1 MQELLGGRGQGQ
13 LLGTALEARPGG
25 FDFVQRGLV
34 PEPGENGCHV
44 AVGGGNA
51 ETLGG
56 DGRACGIDDNAVLH
70 PAPQLQGLLL
80 ALFLLTTDV
89 GYHVVHHLRP
99 GFEGLART
107 GDGLIGADQHLL
119 QAEGAQGMEGGDIA
133 LQGTVGLDGDK
144 AALRSQTPALGF
156 DDPEVLGIDLR
167 HHHGHVGR
175 PAVGGV
181 IGDHGAPAAGISLL
195 QGLNFLLLHVH
206 RGEYEV
212 HLGGNPVDVCF
223 RVEHHH
229 VLGLPGHGDIQGPA
243 ATNGLLVGLARR
255 AAAGRDGGQLKPG
268 VVLQKGNEALTDH
281 AGAADD
287 ANSVLFHNQYL
298 RRSIISYSR
307 SSLFETGKMRTFI

>member
-1 MQELLGGRGQGQ
+1 MTRRCSGLISGTTMARRASSGGRSYW
-13 LLGTALEARPGG
+13 RP
-25 FDFVQRGLV
+25 R
-34 PEPGENGCHV
+34 
-44 AVGGGNA
+44 
-51 ETLGG
+51 
-56 DGRACGIDDNAVLH
+56 
-70 PAPQLQGLLL
+70 
-80 ALFLLTTDV
+80 
-89 GYHVVHHLRP
+89 
-99 GFEGLART
+99 
-107 GDGLIGADQHLL
+107 
-119 QAEGAQGMEGGDIA
+119 
-133 LQGTVGLDGDK
+133 
-144 AALRSQTPALGF
+144 
-156 DDPEVLGIDLR
+156 
-167 HHHGHVGR
+167 
-175 PAVGGV
+175 
-181 IGDHGAPAAGISLL
+181 APAAGISLL

-307 SSLFETGKMRTFI
+307 SSLFETGKMRTSYKRNQQFTCPLILYYNVKDDAATAQSNLGAGRSLSF

>member
-1 MQELLGGRGQGQ
+1 MKDEQKRFGKGFAVALAVHLVLAAGLGIFGYRFVH
-13 LLGTALEARPGG
+13 TPPEILE
-25 FDFVQRGLV
+25 VSL
-34 PEPGENGCHV
+34 ES
-44 AVGGGNA
+44 GGG
-51 ETLGG
+51 
-56 DGRACGIDDNAVLH
+56 
-70 PAPQLQGLLL
+70 
-80 ALFLLTTDV
+80 
-89 GYHVVHHLRP
+89 
-99 GFEGLART
+99 
-107 GDGLIGADQHLL
+107 GA
-119 QAEGAQGMEGGDIA
+119 
-133 LQGTVGLDGDK
+133 
-144 AALRSQTPALGF
+144 
-156 DDPEVLGIDLR
+156 
-167 HHHGHVGR
+167 
-175 PAVGGV
+175 
-181 IGDHGAPAAGISLL
+181 
-195 QGLNFLLLHVH
+195 HVH